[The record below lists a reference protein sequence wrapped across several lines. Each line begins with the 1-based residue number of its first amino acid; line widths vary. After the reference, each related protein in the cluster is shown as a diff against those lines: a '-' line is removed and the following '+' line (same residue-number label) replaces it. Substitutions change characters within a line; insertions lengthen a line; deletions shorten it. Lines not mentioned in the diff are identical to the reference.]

1 MIELYT
7 WMTPNGQK
15 VSIMLEEVGL
25 PYRVHAIDITKG
37 EQFAPAFLKIAPNN
51 RIPAIVDTDNGLH
64 LMESGAI
71 LLYLAEKTGQLWPQD
86 FPTKWRVVEWLM
98 WQMGGPGPFLG
109 QVHHFVKFNPGKSAY
124 AEERYAGQTVDFA
137 DYPNVKRWYLAIAAR
152 PAVKRGWDVLHE
164 GRAIPMP

>member
-71 LLYLAEKTGQLWPQD
+71 LLISP
-86 FPTKWRVVEWLM
+86 R
-98 WQMGGPGPFLG
+98 
-109 QVHHFVKFNPGKSAY
+109 
-124 AEERYAGQTVDFA
+124 
-137 DYPNVKRWYLAIAAR
+137 R
-152 PAVKRGWDVLHE
+152 PASC
-164 GRAIPMP
+164 GRRTSRPNGAWSSG